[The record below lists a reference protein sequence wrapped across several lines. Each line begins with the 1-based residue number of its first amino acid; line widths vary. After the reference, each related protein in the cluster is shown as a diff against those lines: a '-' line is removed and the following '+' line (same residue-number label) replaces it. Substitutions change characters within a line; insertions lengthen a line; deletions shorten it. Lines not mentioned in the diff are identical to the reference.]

1 LQRHPRPCA
10 GRITAYSGRTKNNR
24 KNHPK
29 NNRKKTRLTPL
40 HLLAFA
46 VSFAMTGIC
55 TALAITGGSNPLTVV
70 TLRTVTATL
79 LVLAWL
85 RFAGVPLAISR
96 GDAGRALIVAVPLAL
111 NNYMLNAAFGE
122 IPVPLAV
129 LIFYLWPAL
138 TTAAS
143 WMTGREPFRWR
154 TAAGLALA
162 FAGVALALNV
172 ELTAA
177 QAKGVWLALGASVAW
192 SLSFLLTGHFFRG
205 RDTRA
210 PTLHMSLMVLGF
222 FVVACAITADVRLPG
237 TLPGWT
243 GIVGVGFFYAF
254 ALIGLFAATAR
265 IGPARS
271 GFYMN
276 FEPVASV
283 LLAAL
288 ILGQRLAPVQ
298 LAGAALVISAL
309 FLFRPPGFAPASPSR
324 RS

>member
-1 LQRHPRPCA
+1 
-10 GRITAYSGRTKNNR
+10 
-24 KNHPK
+24 
-29 NNRKKTRLTPL
+29 
-40 HLLAFA
+40 
-46 VSFAMTGIC
+46 MTGIC
-55 TALAITGGSNPLTVV
+55 TALALTGGSNPLTVV
-70 TLRTVTATL
+70 TLRTVMATL
-79 LVLAWL
+79 LVLTWL

-96 GDAGRALIVAVPLAL
+96 RDAGRALIVAVPLAL
-111 NNYMLNAAFGE
+111 NNYMLNAAMGE

-177 QAKGVWLALGASVAW
+177 QAKGVWLALGASVCW
-192 SLSFLLTGHFFRG
+192 SVSFLLTGYYFRG

-210 PTLHMSLMVLGF
+210 PTFHMSLMVLGF
-222 FVVACAITADVRLPG
+222 FLAAWLAGGEVRLPG
-237 TLPGWT
+237 TAPGWT

-254 ALIGLFAATAR
+254 ALIGLFAATAS